1 MYRASM
7 QGVDECMINVRY
19 RYYYTFTFLFSKLL
33 HSLSMVAFCFSG
45 EEEEQEVDV
54 IKGILH
60 SAAGRGHH
68 PDQGQ
73 DQKGER
79 EEEADFIREIF
90 VINKVT
96 VSVTSDADMRACVW
110 VSFNYETILLTC
122 IKKYKKIKR
131 SLYFG
136 LRRCLAWSCVAW

>member
-1 MYRASM
+1 M
-7 QGVDECMINVRY
+7 
-19 RYYYTFTFLFSKLL
+19 T
-33 HSLSMVAFCFSG
+33 FCFSG

-90 VINKVT
+90 VINKMT
-96 VSVTSDADMRACVW
+96 ISVTSDAGVCVC
-110 VSFNYETILLTC
+110 VCPLTM
-122 IKKYKKIKR
+122 KQF
-131 SLYFG
+131 S
-136 LRRCLAWSCVAW
+136 SPV